1 METWL
6 HVDKASDFTIHNI
19 PFGVCSTNDNASKRV
34 VTALGNYVIDLA
46 VLEEANLF
54 DGLLTERVFDQETVN
69 GFISQGKNV
78 WSKVRKQIQ
87 SLFSDT
93 QSPLKN
99 DEQLQQRAIYNRQDV
114 IMHQPLKINDYTDF
128 YASKYHAENVGTM
141 FRGPENALMPNWTHL
156 PIAYH
161 GRASSIIVSGTPV
174 KRPSSQI
181 KLPSEDLP
189 IFSPTRQFD
198 YELEMGIVIGNHNQ
212 LGEPVS
218 VSEAKDYLF
227 GMVLLN
233 DWSARDIQAFEYQPL
248 GPFLAKNFST
258 SISPWIITFEALEP
272 FRTPGTE
279 REHEV
284 LPYLQEGVFETYD
297 IQLDISLKTEKL
309 DRPELIASSNFKYLY
324 WSAEQMVA
332 HHTVNGCALQVG
344 DLFGTGTISGP
355 SKSEY
360 GSLLELTWR
369 GKEPIE
375 LSSGEQRV
383 WLEDG
388 DELIMKGYCEK
399 DGIRIGFGEV
409 TGVIEP
415 AHTFNFIQA
424 EVSRF

>member
-1 METWL
+1 
-6 HVDKASDFTIHNI
+6 
-19 PFGVCSTNDNASKRV
+19 
-34 VTALGNYVIDLA
+34 
-46 VLEEANLF
+46 
-54 DGLLTERVFDQETVN
+54 
-69 GFISQGKNV
+69 
-78 WSKVRKQIQ
+78 
-87 SLFSDT
+87 
-93 QSPLKN
+93 
-99 DEQLQQRAIYNRQDV
+99 
-114 IMHQPLKINDYTDF
+114 
-128 YASKYHAENVGTM
+128 
-141 FRGPENALMPNWTHL
+141 
-156 PIAYH
+156 
-161 GRASSIIVSGTPV
+161 
-174 KRPSSQI
+174 
-181 KLPSEDLP
+181 
-189 IFSPTRQFD
+189 
-198 YELEMGIVIGNHNQ
+198 MGIVIGKYNQ

-218 VSEAKDYLF
+218 VNEAKDYLF

-272 FRTPGTE
+272 FKTPGIE

-284 LPYLQEGVFETYD
+284 LPYLQENVFETYD
-297 IQLDISLKTEKL
+297 IQLDILLKTEKL
-309 DRPELIASSNFKYLY
+309 DRPEMIASSNYKYLY

-360 GSLLELTWR
+360 GSLLELAWR
-369 GKEPIE
+369 GKEPIK

-388 DELIMKGYCEK
+388 DELIMKGFCEK

-415 AHTFNFIQA
+415 AHKFNFKKLTID
-424 EVSRF
+424 V

>member
-1 METWL
+1 MEAWL
-6 HVDKASDFTIHNI
+6 HVDNTSDFTIHNI
-19 PFGVCSTNDNASKRV
+19 PFGIGSTGEDSTKFV
-34 VTALGNYVIDLA
+34 VTAIGNYVINLA
-46 VLEEANLF
+46 VLEEENLF
-54 DGLLTERVFDQETVN
+54 DRLLTERVFNQDTVN
-69 GFISQGKNV
+69 AFISQGKDV

-87 SLFSDT
+87 FLLSNT

-99 DEQLQQRAIYNRQDV
+99 DEQLQQRAIFNRQE
-114 IMHQPLKINDYTDF
+114 ITMHQPLKINDYTDF
-128 YASKYHAENVGTM
+128 YASKHHAVNVGTI
-141 FRGPENALMPNWTHL
+141 FRGPDNALMPNWTHL

-161 GRASSIIVSGTPV
+161 GRASSIIASGTPV

-181 KLPSEDLP
+181 KLPNENLP

-198 YELEMGIVIGNHNQ
+198 YELEMGIVIGNHNR

-218 VSEAKDYLF
+218 VNEAKDYLF

-272 FRTPGTE
+272 FKTPGIE

-297 IQLDISLKTEKL
+297 IQLDILLKTEKL
-309 DRPELIASSNFKYLY
+309 DRPEMIASSNYKYLY

-360 GSLLELTWR
+360 GSFLELTWR
-369 GKEPIE
+369 GKEPIQ

-388 DELIMKGYCEK
+388 DELIMKGFCEK

-415 AHTFNFIQA
+415 AHTFNFNKKTID
-424 EVSRF
+424 V